1 MLYLAAV
8 DNKRRLGCPW
18 DPSLWVVVKVMK
30 FDKSAADSAFAMLD
44 DGGRWRIRTPV
55 SGSEGRKDIQTTLIA
70 RIHPERTPLLEE
82 GG

>member
-1 MLYLAAV
+1 MSL
-8 DNKRRLGCPW
+8 RLTP
-18 DPSLWVVVKVMK
+18 
-30 FDKSAADSAFAMLD
+30 AFAMLD

-70 RIHPERTPLLEE
+70 RILPERTPLLEE

>member
-1 MLYLAAV
+1 M
-8 DNKRRLGCPW
+8 NIGFKCRSIRLN
-18 DPSLWVVVKVMK
+18 
-30 FDKSAADSAFAMLD
+30 

>member
-1 MLYLAAV
+1 M
-8 DNKRRLGCPW
+8 NIGFKCRSIRLN
-18 DPSLWVVVKVMK
+18 
-30 FDKSAADSAFAMLD
+30 

-82 GG
+82 GGWRRMLMARSFDAYRVVLDEASLR